1 MKGTKIKDYPGY
13 TITEDGTVYS
23 YMQTKAKK
31 LKQRV
36 VTQSKKGY
44 LQVSLYNEH
53 SKRNKKGQKIP
64 KQVYVHRLVWE
75 TFKGEIPESKQIDHI
90 DSNPRNNNIDNLQ
103 IITPHNNM
111 LKYLRKKWGG
121 IGVDYFK
128 EIREYQRQGL
138 STGEIAKKVGKS
150 YTAVYRIVT
159 NQRQVYDVV
168 NGKRK
173 YYLIY
178 FDYDKF
184 LLD

>member
-1 MKGTKIKDYPGY
+1 
-13 TITEDGTVYS
+13 
-23 YMQTKAKK
+23 
-31 LKQRV
+31 
-36 VTQSKKGY
+36 
-44 LQVSLYNEH
+44 
-53 SKRNKKGQKIP
+53 
-64 KQVYVHRLVWE
+64 
-75 TFKGEIPESKQIDHI
+75 
-90 DSNPRNNNIDNLQ
+90 
-103 IITPHNNM
+103 M
-111 LKYLRKKWGG
+111 LKYLRKKYNG
-121 IGVDYFK
+121 IGLDYFK

-173 YYLIY
+173 YYLID